1 VGVGSPESLSEALS
15 TTPIPKVRAYY
26 LGVHDIENNER
37 MGEILNVLRN
47 MVYGKN
53 EAQHLGRMCLLKSRS
68 IACPFPFCRRRLRA
82 YLLLAGSKGEL
93 QFPSKNFFSLNMK
106 LASSQATAY
115 SMTSHPPQEAHCV
128 RRVVI
133 EALLVKLIKN
143 LVRKKIKLSLKLLIS
158 SENLNTSLSIRLVIY

>member
-1 VGVGSPESLSEALS
+1 MGVGSPESLSEALS

-26 LGVHDIENNER
+26 LGVHDIENNEP
-37 MGEILNVLRN
+37 MGKIPDVLGN

-53 EAQHLGRMCLLKSRS
+53 EAQHLGRTCLPKSRS
-68 IACPFPFCRRRLRA
+68 IDRPFPLCRRRLRA
-82 YLLLAGSKGEL
+82 YLFLAGSKGEL
-93 QFPSKNFFSLNMK
+93 QFTSKNFFSLNIR

-133 EALLVKLIKN
+133 EAPLQ
-143 LVRKKIKLSLKLLIS
+143 
-158 SENLNTSLSIRLVIY
+158 YA